1 MLLASSLQLALSL
14 KIVVLR
20 PARMSA
26 AVGAAVP
33 HLASGLSGACYV
45 SPSPRFHLLACR
57 AAAAAVTA
65 ASPQTYFYITPV
77 SFAVSCYERLV
88 PMKFILRVCQL
99 RLYSPLA
106 FQAPVSCLCR
116 SGMIPFLYAWL
127 ICCVCQVEPFCAV
140 VPSERPSPRIAE
152 PDACLPFPCLQT
164 SLWPVDLDDR
174 NIQVR
179 NPIVNAYLVV
189 CLAKTL
195 ALS

>member
-1 MLLASSLQLALSL
+1 
-14 KIVVLR
+14 
-20 PARMSA
+20 
-26 AVGAAVP
+26 
-33 HLASGLSGACYV
+33 
-45 SPSPRFHLLACR
+45 
-57 AAAAAVTA
+57 
-65 ASPQTYFYITPV
+65 
-77 SFAVSCYERLV
+77 
-88 PMKFILRVCQL
+88 
-99 RLYSPLA
+99 
-106 FQAPVSCLCR
+106 
-116 SGMIPFLYAWL
+116 MIPFLYAWL

-140 VPSERPSPRIAE
+140 VPSARPSPRIAE